1 MSGILRVDYRGA
13 DIRVEAE
20 PESARLFINGIQ
32 REAVAG
38 NGEVRLQSSVKT
50 DYEWHEW
57 VEAIINRQ
65 DGNLSIAL
73 YSNNT
78 LVAQESFTDPT

>member
-38 NGEVRLQSSVKT
+38 NGEVRLQSSVQT